1 MPNFLIVAHIALMT
15 ALTNRLPEDRER
27 GQGTLEYVGI
37 VIIAGILVAAVV
49 AGLGDGGTITDA
61 ISTGIEKVTGAGG

>member
-1 MPNFLIVAHIALMT
+1 MPNFLIVAQIALLT
-15 ALTNRLPEDRER
+15 ALTDRLPEDRER

-49 AGLGDGGTITDA
+49 AGLGNGTAIQDA
-61 ISTGIEKVTGAGG
+61 ITTGIETVTGAGG